1 MSAHSPGF
9 VGHADC
15 LQSIDAAFSS
25 TRRMQQGPCVCVGY
39 TGELWKTDEPIE
51 MPFVGG
57 GGKLVWS
64 KGPFIR
70 QGPDPPHGKG
80 HFGGCTRWPIVNWT
94 VQRWVCSGYVA
105 FCQNTLAT
113 CSRFFSLFF
122 SVGGRGDVMSVA
134 LFPSLVNELKRMSP
148 LRDFQWL
155 SVVVSNHF

>member
-15 LQSIDAAFSS
+15 LRSIDAAFSS
-25 TRRMQQGPCVCVGY
+25 TCRMQQGPCVCVGY
-39 TGELWKTDEPIE
+39 TGDLWKTDEPIE
-51 MPFVGG
+51 MPLSDKVQ
-57 GGKLVWS
+57 
-64 KGPFIR
+64 I
-70 QGPDPPHGKG
+70 PPHGKG
-80 HFGGCTRWPIVNWT
+80 HFGGSTCWPIVNWT

>member
-25 TRRMQQGPCVCVGY
+25 TCRMQQGPCVCVGY

-70 QGPDPPHGKG
+70 KGPDPPHGKG
-80 HFGGCTRWPIVNWT
+80 HFGGSTCWPTVNWT
-94 VQRWVCSGYVA
+94 VQRLCGLLSEY
-105 FCQNTLAT
+105 
-113 CSRFFSLFF
+113 FSHLF
-122 SVGGRGDVMSVA
+122 SVFQFIFFCRWKRRCNECGII
-134 LFPSLVNELKRMSP
+134 SLTS
-148 LRDFQWL
+148 Q
-155 SVVVSNHF
+155 